1 MKALVLY
8 GYNQPLRLED
18 VPRPRAS
25 GTSVVVRVVGSGVC
39 HSDVHLWRGEL
50 EALVPPTFPLIL
62 GHEVSGVVEEVGEL
76 VPPDIQPGMEV
87 LVYWAYCERDD
98 KYALRGLY
106 QLCGLRAGAGIAL
119 YNGGFAEYM
128 LVPHYRYLVPA
139 HGLQDLEA
147 AAVLA
152 DAGVTALRAVK
163 KIIGEVEEDE
173 YIAIV
178 GLGGV
183 GIFGLQLARLLTGAR
198 IIGIDVR
205 RDKIELASKVAKLTK
220 HDVLINAAEV
230 EDVRR
235 AIYEATGGE
244 TLKAVIDFVG
254 TEKTIETYIDL
265 LSPLGVY
272 VLVGLGSEYGPRIPI
287 HKFVL
292 NELNIKSVLYGSYR
306 DLVNLVDLARRGLV
320 NYWDVVTKIRPEDAN
335 EALLKLAR
343 GEAPAR
349 QVIVFRS

>member
-1 MKALVLY
+1 MKAAVLY
-8 GYNQPLRLED
+8 GYKQPFKIED
-18 VPRPRAS
+18 VPKPKAT
-25 GTSVVVRVVGSGVC
+25 GTSVLVRVLGSGVC

-50 EALVPPTFPLIL
+50 ETLVPPTFPLIL

-87 LVYWAYCERDD
+87 LVYWAYCERED

-106 QLCGLRAGAGIAL
+106 QLCSLRAGAGIAL

-128 LVPHYRYLVPA
+128 LVPHYRYIVPA
-139 HGLQDLEA
+139 HGLEDLEA

-163 KIIGEVEEDE
+163 KIVGEVEEDE
-173 YIAIV
+173 YIAII

-198 IIGIDVR
+198 IIAVDVR
-205 RDKIELASKVAKLTK
+205 RDKIEAARRIVKLSKYDT
-220 HDVLINAAEV
+220 LINASEV

-235 AIYEATGGE
+235 AIFEATGGE

-254 TEKTIETYIDL
+254 TEKTIESYMDL

-272 VLVGLGSEYGPRIPI
+272 VLVGLGSEYGPRIPVY
-287 HKFVL
+287 KMVL

-320 NYWDVVTKIRPEDAN
+320 NYWDVVTKIKLEDIN
-335 EALLKLAR
+335 EAIEKLAR
-343 GEAPAR
+343 GEAPLR
-349 QVIVFRS
+349 QVIIFR